1 MLFSNIATPNM
12 IQNVI
17 EISNSD
23 NKNDLNLIQILEM
36 DYVSKFSQRISNGS
50 GALSIFN
57 LFP

>member
-1 MLFSNIATPNM
+1 M